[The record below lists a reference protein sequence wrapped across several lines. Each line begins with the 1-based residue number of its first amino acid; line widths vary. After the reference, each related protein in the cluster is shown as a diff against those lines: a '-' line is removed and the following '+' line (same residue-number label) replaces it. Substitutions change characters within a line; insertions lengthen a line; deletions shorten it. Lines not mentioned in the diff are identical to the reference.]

1 MDLWIHRSLDRNNI
15 ILPGSLVLLHCN
27 QTLSALL
34 MATIIIVVA
43 IIIIVII
50 IIVNFDTIKILCKK
64 TFGSDI
70 LY

>member
-50 IIVNFDTIKILCKK
+50 IIVGFATIIMIMIMIYA
-64 TFGSDI
+64 TF
-70 LY
+70 